1 MGWCP
6 HVRRTYCAHFFRLKK
21 AAIPQSGAHKTRRS
35 YDLCSLEPKLSIIC
49 EPWPFG
55 EASLGPLTPWEAVVP
70 VAEAVSKAPQGPKGG
85 DNNNSTKTLS
95 ATNDDDREAKRS

>member
-1 MGWCP
+1 MP
-6 HVRRTYCAHFFRLKK
+6 
-21 AAIPQSGAHKTRRS
+21 PSGARKTRS
-35 YDLCSLEPKLSIIC
+35 PIGLPELEHKLSIIC
-49 EPWPFG
+49 EPRPFG

-70 VAEAVSKAPQGPKGG
+70 VAEAVSKAPKGPKGG